1 MQNLV
6 FCFLMLISSL
16 VIPQDIYRFQ
26 FEDNKLL
33 YNSEDWYY
41 IIEEESYD
49 FYLAINMSKTD
60 DGLIRIHSLAQFKNP
75 QDQVIGET
83 PISKLYSF
91 GVLSCEQKM
100 FYLLNDFYV
109 DENNLIVYTEN
120 YEPGE
125 FIVPLKGNILRR
137 MVYEF
142 ACTRRLST

>member
-1 MQNLV
+1 MRNLV
-6 FCFLMLISSL
+6 FCLLMLTSSL

-41 IIEEESYD
+41 IIEEPSFD
-49 FYLAINMSKTD
+49 FYLAIKISETNE
-60 DGLIRIHSLAQFKNP
+60 GLIRIHSLAQFKNP
-75 QDQVIGET
+75 QDQFISDT

-109 DENNLIVYTEN
+109 DENNLIVHSEN

-125 FIVPLKGNILRR
+125 FAVPLKGNTLRR

-142 ACTRRLST
+142 ACDHRLST